1 MKRKTDLPATLQR
14 PRIGS
19 WSRRSQ
25 RSVETATIHEQVY
38 GELRTALMCGT
49 FAPGDA
55 ITIRDLA
62 ASFGVSPMPVRDALG
77 RLVAERA
84 LEMPNARSFRV
95 PRMTWREYIELCDF
109 RALVEGYAL
118 ERAYTTSPATDL
130 DESERLNELYA
141 SSLHK
146 GQYAESLVRALR
158 FMFSLYSGG
167 AADSILMPH
176 IEKLWLRSGPVLP
189 LRHHAM
195 FSKPRG
201 IDQQVNLHRAV
212 IAALRANKVAQ
223 AVELFRDDLKD
234 NYRVYLQ
241 EADFR
246 SES

>member
-1 MKRKTDLPATLQR
+1 MRRKIDTPPTLQR
-14 PRIGS
+14 PKIGS
-19 WSRRSQ
+19 WSRRSA
-25 RSVETATIHEQVY
+25 RSVETTPIHEQVFT
-38 GELRTALMCGT
+38 ELRTALMCGT

-84 LEMPNARSFRV
+84 LEMPNARSVRV
-95 PRMTWREYIELCDF
+95 PRMTYREYVELCDF

-141 SSLHK
+141 SSLRK

-167 AADSILMPH
+167 SADAILMPH
-176 IEKLWLRSGPVLP
+176 IEKLWLRSGPLLP
-189 LRHHAM
+189 LRQHAM
-195 FSKPRG
+195 FSRPGGEER
-201 IDQQVNLHRAV
+201 QVNLHRAV

-223 AVELFRDDLKD
+223 AVDLFREDLKD
-234 NYRVYLQ
+234 NYRAHLS
-241 EADFR
+241 EKDFR
-246 SES
+246 AP